1 MPREHSERR
10 PEREVQKKLPLLTW
24 SCVLQ
29 NHMAA
34 VEATQA
40 AALAL
45 TARQIDEC
53 GCPGCPNKAPEDEAG
68 RSQPEQSSQSLKG

>member
-1 MPREHSERR
+1 MSRDGAGCVVEMG
-10 PEREVQKKLPLLTW
+10 LYPLTDL
-24 SCVLQ
+24 SGGHV
-29 NHMAA
+29 AA